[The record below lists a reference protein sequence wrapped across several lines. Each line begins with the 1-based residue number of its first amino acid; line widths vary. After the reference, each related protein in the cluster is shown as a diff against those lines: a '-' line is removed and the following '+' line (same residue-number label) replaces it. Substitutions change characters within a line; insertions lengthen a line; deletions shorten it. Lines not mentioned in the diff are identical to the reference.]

1 MKSLNIFLTIVFIF
15 SFLNLLAQDR
25 LIERSGFI
33 FGFSAGAGVVSLS
46 DNEAGFDTAEGG
58 ITFPTLKIGWMAT
71 DRIAIVAVMLGLIYN
86 ENQKDRSFESII
98 PSIHYWAGDRFWLS
112 GGVGLGMDMPAFY
125 EADDFH
131 DGKWDFGFAATAALG
146 YEIVQRKKF
155 ALDLQSRVHVGRI
168 FTGEDQTRDGAA
180 FSVGLGFNWY

>member
-1 MKSLNIFLTIVFIF
+1 MKTLNIFFTLIIAII
-15 SFLNLLAQDR
+15 SLNLSAQDIQ
-25 LIERSGFI
+25 IERSGFV

-46 DNEAGFDTAEGG
+46 DNEAGFDQAEGG
-58 ITFPTLKIGWMAT
+58 ITFPSLKLGWMVSERT
-71 DRIAIVAVMLGLIYN
+71 AIVAVMPGMIYN
-86 ENQKDRSFESII
+86 EDQKDRSFESII
-98 PSIHYWAGDRFWLS
+98 PSVQYWAGDRFWLS

-125 EADDFH
+125 EADDFA
-131 DGKWDFGFAATAALG
+131 DGKWDFGCAATAAIG